1 MPEQAQPVNHVL
13 LVDDDGV
20 TLKAVE
26 MLLRKFGW
34 TVTTAA
40 GGKEALKAMEASK
53 APGARPIDLV
63 LTDLLMPDV
72 DGLQLLSEAGE
83 VPVVVMSSAD
93 SQEDVLNCLQ
103 KGAADYLIKVS
114 SLEAIGTRHST
125 VVDGCWKGTEH
136 LFHSGFYAHYLPTMP
151 CSLCAGMRWPR
162 CGSTCGVP
170 TVTRCLHRHLHY
182 SPSQLSRTGPAGIR
196 ATQGRQTTTTSQ
208 ALVVTLAQ
216 GMCREPVG

>member
-1 MPEQAQPVNHVL
+1 MQMTEEAQPVNHVL

-53 APGARPIDLV
+53 VPGARPIDLV

-114 SLEAIGTRHST
+114 ICTWCRMTSASCARMLGLSAST
-125 VVDGCWKGTEH
+125 V
-136 LFHSGFYAHYLPTMP
+136 ANIP
-151 CSLCAGMRWPR
+151 A
-162 CGSTCGVP
+162 
-170 TVTRCLHRHLHY
+170 LHV
-182 SPSQLSRTGPAGIR
+182 AI
-196 ATQGRQTTTTSQ
+196 
-208 ALVVTLAQ
+208 
-216 GMCREPVG
+216 